1 MALRGTYFVEFHIS
15 LNLKNNFMK
24 KLSLA
29 SIIAGA
35 MLLAACNGNSSNTT
49 TSSDSTNVSTANTD
63 TSNNMNM
70 TDSNHMNMTDSTN
83 NASKVGDAE
92 QDFAK
97 DAAAGGMMEVELGNI
112 AEKNAGSQAV
122 KDFGRMMVDDHSK
135 LNDQLKDLA
144 AKKNVTLPTTV
155 KDSQQKDIDKL
166 SKETGANFDKDY
178 VSMMIDDHKKD
189 IAEFKKAGD
198 KMTDPDFKDFVIK
211 ALPTLQKHLDA
222 VEAIHKKM

>member
-1 MALRGTYFVEFHIS
+1 
-15 LNLKNNFMK
+15 MK

-29 SIIAGA
+29 SIIAA
-35 MLLAACNGNSSNTT
+35 AILFAACNGNSNTNST
-49 TSSDSTNVSTANTD
+49 TSTDSTSTNTMNSD
-63 TSNNMNM
+63 TGNNNMNT
-70 TDSNHMNMTDSTN
+70 TDTTNHMNMTDTANRN
-83 NASKVGDAE
+83 NTTKVGKAE
-92 QDFAK
+92 EDFAK
-97 DAAAGGMMEVELGNI
+97 DAAAGGMMEVQLGNI

-122 KDFGRMMVDDHSK
+122 KDFGRMMVDDHSR

-166 SKETGANFDKDY
+166 SKETGSNFDKDY

-189 IAEFKKAGD
+189 ISEFKKAGD

-222 VEAIHKKM
+222 IEAIHKKM